1 MGKPAA
7 QVRSLKPGERR
18 TFAVAVPDLG
28 GDAMTGTPTVTP
40 TVVTGS
46 ALSSTS
52 HLTIDNVAVNS
63 AARTVNGTEYA
74 AGLVITGRI
83 AASSS
88 AVVGTRYNLE
98 LSCATSGSP
107 AQTPMGDVTLEVV

>member
-1 MGKPAA
+1 MSKPAA

-28 GDAMTGTPTVTP
+28 GDSMTGTPTVTP
-40 TVVTGS
+40 TVLGGS
-46 ALSSTS
+46 GTTS

-63 AARTVNGTEYA
+63 ATRTVNGTAYA

-83 AASSS
+83 AASAS

-107 AQTPMGDVTLEVV
+107 SQTPMGDVTLQIV